1 MKSSDRIIKSSAHS
15 REWPATFEDA
25 DDLQPS
31 ITNAARQSQRETP
44 RHPLASPTFL
54 EKFTQQTSALLL
66 YAAIRCLTGTVLTF
80 YSFHRN
86 RCQTILHRSIDSA
99 PKKKKAAQKKSNR
112 RIKTNLQ
119 RNKIHIQPIRFDLC
133 EKLIRKK
140 FQIRRAVR

>member
-1 MKSSDRIIKSSAHS
+1 
-15 REWPATFEDA
+15 
-25 DDLQPS
+25 
-31 ITNAARQSQRETP
+31 
-44 RHPLASPTFL
+44 
-54 EKFTQQTSALLL
+54 
-66 YAAIRCLTGTVLTF
+66 
-80 YSFHRN
+80 SFPRN

-133 EKLIRKK
+133 EKRIRKK

>member
-1 MKSSDRIIKSSAHS
+1 MKSSDRIIRSSAHS

-66 YAAIRCLTGTVLTF
+66 CAAIRCSTGVALTF

-86 RCQTILHRSIDSA
+86 RCQTIFHRSIDSA
-99 PKKKKAAQKKSNR
+99 APKKESGAKKIKSENKDTFAAQQ
-112 RIKTNLQ
+112 NLHSP
-119 RNKIHIQPIRFDLC
+119 NS
-133 EKLIRKK
+133 
-140 FQIRRAVR
+140 VRLM

>member
-1 MKSSDRIIKSSAHS
+1 MKSLDRIIRSSAHS

-54 EKFTQQTSALLL
+54 EKFTQQTSVLLL
-66 YAAIRCLTGTVLTF
+66 CAAIRCSTGVALTF

-86 RCQTILHRSIDSA
+86 RCQTIFHRSIESA
-99 PKKKKAAQKKSNR
+99 AKKESGAKKIKSENKDTFAAQQ
-112 RIKTNLQ
+112 NLHSP
-119 RNKIHIQPIRFDLC
+119 NS
-133 EKLIRKK
+133 
-140 FQIRRAVR
+140 VRLM